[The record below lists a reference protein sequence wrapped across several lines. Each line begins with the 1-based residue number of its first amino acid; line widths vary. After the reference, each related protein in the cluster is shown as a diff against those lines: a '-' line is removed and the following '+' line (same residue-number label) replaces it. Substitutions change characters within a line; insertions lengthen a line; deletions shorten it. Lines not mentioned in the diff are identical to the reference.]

1 MVVSLT
7 GAKRKMAK
15 ENNLQ
20 RFIEAQQQDYATA
33 FAEISNGKKRSH
45 WMWYIF
51 PQVQGLG
58 FSETSRYYAIS
69 DMDEAAAYLAHPV
82 LGKRLTGICKALL
95 TLEESSAI
103 KIFGSPDDMKLQSSM
118 TLFSSTP
125 NADPVFQ
132 SVLDKFFD
140 GKKDDKTLQ
149 IINRQ

>member
-1 MVVSLT
+1 
-7 GAKRKMAK
+7 MAK

-20 RFIEAQQQDYATA
+20 RFIDAQQQDYATA

-58 FSETSRYYAIS
+58 FSETSRYYAIR

-82 LGKRLTGICKALL
+82 LGKRLIDICKALL
-95 TLEESSAI
+95 TLEENNAT
-103 KIFGSPDDMKLQSSM
+103 KIFGSPDDMKLRSCM

-125 NADPVFQ
+125 NVDPVFQ

-140 GKKDDKTLQ
+140 GKKDDATLQ